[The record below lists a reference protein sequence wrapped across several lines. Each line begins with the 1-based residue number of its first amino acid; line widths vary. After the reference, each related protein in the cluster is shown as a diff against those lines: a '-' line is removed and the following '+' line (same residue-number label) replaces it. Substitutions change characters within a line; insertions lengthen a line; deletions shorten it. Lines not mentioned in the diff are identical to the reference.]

1 MLRKPRS
8 LAALILLF
16 LVAACGSANTASTA
30 APVEEGSIL
39 DLVCGSEPRA
49 ECLSKVCDQADNCP
63 VIRALS
69 SQPVFNFVETYSA
82 CLDCSTPDFPPES
95 GVGKCI
101 EYSVSQ
107 TSTGWTV
114 IFRVSENCSF
124 RYGTPAESWIT
135 VILNS
140 NTMQIGSIAPP
151 VEYIADPLYCQ
162 VEADCFSLSG
172 SGVQFIGCSNYFY
185 APLNWSGYLQG
196 NDCGCEAGQC
206 TKK

>member
-16 LVAACGSANTASTA
+16 LVAACSPANTTSTA

-39 DLVCGSEPRA
+39 DLVCGSESRA

-69 SQPVFNFVETYSA
+69 SKPVFDFVLTYSQ
-82 CLDCSTPDFPPES
+82 CLDCNTPDLSLES
-95 GVGKCI
+95 GIGKCI
-101 EYSVSQ
+101 EYLVSESSRG
-107 TSTGWTV
+107 STVT
-114 IFRVSENCSF
+114 FRVSEKCSF
-124 RYGTPAESWIT
+124 RYGNPAEIRIN
-135 VILNS
+135 VVLNYE
-140 NTMQIGSIAPP
+140 TLQIGSIAPP
-151 VEYIADPLYCQ
+151 VEYITDPLYCQ

-185 APLNWSGYLQG
+185 APLNMSGYFQG
-196 NDCGCEAGQC
+196 DQCGCKLGQC